1 MKNKPYAVKLE
12 KGKTYA
18 WCQCAGSEN
27 QPFCD
32 GSHEKINEKENNL
45 IESLVDVNMLSSK
58 DEGQKLIAKD
68 DKPMIVK
75 AEKDT
80 EVNLCT
86 CKQSENL
93 PYCNDSHLSI

>member
-1 MKNKPYAVKLE
+1 MKNKPFLVKLE

-68 DKPMIVK
+68 DKPMIIK
-75 AEKDT
+75 AEKDA

-86 CKQSENL
+86 CKKSENL

>member
-1 MKNKPYAVKLE
+1 
-12 KGKTYA
+12 
-18 WCQCAGSEN
+18 
-27 QPFCD
+27 
-32 GSHEKINEKENNL
+32 
-45 IESLVDVNMLSSK
+45 MLSSK

-75 AEKDT
+75 AEKDA

-86 CKQSENL
+86 CNQSENM

>member
-1 MKNKPYAVKLE
+1 MSNKPFLVKIE

-18 WCQCAGSEN
+18 WCQCAESEN

-32 GSHEKINEKENNL
+32 GSHEKINAKNDNL
-45 IESLVDVNMLSSK
+45 IESLVEVNMISSK
-58 DEGQKLIAKD
+58 KEGKKLIAKD
-68 DKPMIVK
+68 EKPMIVK

-86 CKQSENL
+86 CKQSKNL
-93 PYCNDSHLSI
+93 PYCNDSRLSI